1 MARPT
6 SKTVSRRNHIPNKS
20 IARTSLPSEPVSPCL
35 PLTTLLSEPETRM
48 LMRADHVDEQKLVAA
63 LEAVASK
70 LRARR
75 SGGKHHELYHRSD
88 DSNYR
93 PGVGILLINARGEV
107 LVAQRVDSKG
117 NTWQMPQGGIEP
129 GETPRAAALRQLREE
144 IRTDAVEILAE
155 TEGCRCYEVPHRLAQ
170 RTWQGHWRGQRQK
183 WFVMLFK
190 GHDSNIDLAASTRE
204 FDAWQWVPIQQ
215 LPRLAV
221 SFKRQLYRDLP
232 GEFEPMFA
240 QPSVASGPNA
250 AAMP

>member
-20 IARTSLPSEPVSPCL
+20 IARTSLPSEPVSPYP

-117 NTWQMPQGGIEP
+117 NTWQMPQGGIER
-129 GETPRAAALRQLREE
+129 GETAKGGNPNRRRRDPRRNGGMPLLRGSPP
-144 IRTDAVEILAE
+144 AS
-155 TEGCRCYEVPHRLAQ
+155 TE
-170 RTWQGHWRGQRQK
+170 
-183 WFVMLFK
+183 
-190 GHDSNIDLAASTRE
+190 DLARTLARPAAKMVR
-204 FDAWQWVPIQQ
+204 DALQ
-215 LPRLAV
+215 RA
-221 SFKRQLYRDLP
+221 
-232 GEFEPMFA
+232 
-240 QPSVASGPNA
+240 
-250 AAMP
+250 